1 MKHIMVVMVVLAL
14 LLLVLKAWA
23 GKITDDFEDGDFNGW
38 NTSRLAAAEQAE
50 CAVEDGVADNNVGS
64 VDN

>member
-1 MKHIMVVMVVLAL
+1 MVVMVVLAL
-14 LLLVLKAWA
+14 LLLMLKAWA

-50 CAVEDGVADNNVGS
+50 WAVEDGVADNNVGS